1 MDTTIIKFKYNLWNK
16 KTYNKF
22 ITYLKSISDDKYALF
37 QTKLIPNNKY
47 NIIGVRIP
55 ILRKI
60 ANIIFK
66 GDYNKFISI
75 SNNNYLEEI
84 LIKSFIISK
93 IKNRDEQIKYIQDL
107 IPLLNNWC
115 LCDTFV
121 SSMKCIKLD
130 LDFYYNFFSKYN
142 NRIMV
147 VVFLNYYLIDEYIDK
162 VFDKIS
168 NIETDDYYI
177 NMAISWLMCEAYVN
191 YKNRVNNYLNNCKND
206 DIIKMTKSKIRD
218 SRKIKES

>member
-93 IKNRDEQIKYIQDL
+93 IKNRNEQIKYIQDL